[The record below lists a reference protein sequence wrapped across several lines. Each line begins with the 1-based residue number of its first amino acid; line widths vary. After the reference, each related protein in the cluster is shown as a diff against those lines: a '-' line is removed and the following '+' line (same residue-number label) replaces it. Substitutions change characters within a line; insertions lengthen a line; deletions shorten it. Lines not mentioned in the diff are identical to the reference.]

1 MRNYSNGQVQRAT
14 SIIKGLN
21 YHAPRLPRP
30 VSKKNSKDKYTAI
43 WTFRGIMLLRM
54 EQAGMKSLPLGGITL
69 DKFAIMSPD
78 QKGHVD
84 KLIAANRATVSSVKQ
99 LVALCDNPRPEILSC
114 VCCFA
119 GDKCFDS
126 LDLDTID
133 IAAWARMR
141 KQLKRS
147 HGMTPHVAQVCKKML
162 GKD

>member
-1 MRNYSNGQVQRAT
+1 MQRAS
-14 SIIKGLN
+14 SIVRRLKFRV
-21 YHAPRLPRP
+21 PRLPRP
-30 VSKKNSKDKYTAI
+30 VSSDSKEKYTTV

-84 KLIAANRATVSSVKQ
+84 KLVATAREQRVSSVRQ
-99 LVALCDNPRPEILSC
+99 LVALCDNPRPELLSC

-119 GDKCFDS
+119 GDRCFDS

-133 IAAWARMR
+133 IAARVRMR

-147 HGMTPHVAQVCKKML
+147 HGMTPHVSQLCKKML
-162 GKD
+162 RRG